1 MSRGG
6 GWGEVSFLVLI
17 FLSAAVVSC
26 LTSKGHSL
34 SSSPFYFFHTFTFI
48 LTLACTFTL
57 TPKCIPSLSLLTAYL
72 HSHSNSHPHLH
83 STSFRTH
90 TRTLPH
96 PSLPRLNP
104 ALSYP
109 PRLLTVLPT
118 VIHSLNS
125 FFTLSHSSISSIRR
139 LFLSSLSSLSSR
151 STFPLSLST
160 HSFLSQGG
168 HSVFYNLTYQ
178 HPT

>member
-1 MSRGG
+1 MSNAQCNLFFVLLVSVQNVYSTKERRQTRCPGVG
-6 GWGEVSFLVLI
+6 GEVSFLALI
-17 FLSAAVVSC
+17 FMSAAVVSC
-26 LTSKGHSL
+26 LTSKRHSL
-34 SSSPFYFFHTFTFI
+34 SSSPFYFFHTFTFT

-57 TPKCIPSLSLLTAYL
+57 TPDCIPSLSLLTAYL

-125 FFTLSHSSISSIRR
+125 FFTLSHSSIPSIRR
-139 LFLSSLSSLSSR
+139 LFSL
-151 STFPLSLST
+151 LSL
-160 HSFLSQGG
+160 LS
-168 HSVFYNLTYQ
+168 LLD
-178 HPT
+178 